1 MKPAASG
8 ALAPRADKSARLHP
22 KCFTTGRKNTPLAF
36 TGPQI
41 RSIVVNRIAT
51 IAQGRIFGSVMLY
64 LPPASGAACTSH
76 CGDEDRGWESSF
88 RAHQVCRNEQLRR
101 VDLDAASEDFRIEAS
116 AGDGGMLRRSLRR
129 QP

>member
-36 TGPQI
+36 TGPQM

-51 IAQGRIFGSVMLY
+51 SAQGRIFGSVMFY
-64 LPPASGAACTSH
+64 LPSASGTACTSH
-76 CGDEDRGWESSF
+76 CSAEGREWESDLC
-88 RAHQVCRNEQLRR
+88 AHRLCKNEQLT
-101 VDLDAASEDFRIEAS
+101 
-116 AGDGGMLRRSLRR
+116 
-129 QP
+129 P

>member
-51 IAQGRIFGSVMLY
+51 IAQGRIFGSVMFY
-64 LPPASGAACTSH
+64 LPPTSGAACTSH
-76 CGDEDRGWESSF
+76 CSAEGRGWESYF
-88 RAHQVCRNEQLRR
+88 GAHQMSKNEQLKRSE
-101 VDLDAASEDFRIEAS
+101 VDAAC
-116 AGDGGMLRRSLRR
+116 
-129 QP
+129 